1 MITAASVTALFLRGF
16 RVKSFAEQLKS
27 KDVITPNMSVWLI
40 VTPDY
45 NNKMDAYKDGIAAA
59 HDGYG
64 VYILPDDE
72 QWTWVAGVYNTESDA
87 KHALQQSI
95 ISEQT
100 EVRSYQIKGK
110 KFAVDAAALEPCR
123 QVLSAVQNV
132 YNLLI
137 ELRTAMQQT
146 GEINNL
152 QIEITTQYNQIKSG
166 VEALQSLNSTIQSDF
181 IATIIYTANQNILG
195 LQNIVGITNSLDL
208 STINNALL
216 KTIFSLDNF

>member
-1 MITAASVTALFLRGF
+1 MVTAASVTALFMRGF

-27 KDVITPNMSVWLI
+27 KDVVTPSMSVWLI
-40 VTPDY
+40 TLPNY
-45 NNKMDAYKDGIAAA
+45 ANKMDAYKDGIAAA
-59 HDGYG
+59 NDGYG
-64 VYILPDDE
+64 VYVLPE
-72 QWTWVAGVYNTESDA
+72 NEHWSWVAGVYNTEAEA
-87 KHALQQSI
+87 KYALQQNS
-95 ISEQT
+95 ISEQA
-100 EVRSYQIKGK
+100 EIKAYHIQSK
-110 KFAVDAAALEPCR
+110 KFAVDGAAQEPCQ
-123 QVLSAVQNV
+123 QVLNAVQNV
-132 YNLLI
+132 YNLLV

-146 GEINNL
+146 GEISNL

-166 VEALQSLNSTIQSDF
+166 VEALQSLNSTLQSDF